1 MMNRGRTTRVAQGVG
16 YYALMSVVTV
26 LAVFPFYWMLV
37 SSFKTENDLFQIN
50 PTLLPPSISLEHYE
64 RLINGTGFARQFGN
78 STAVAIITMVLVILI
93 SSLAGYALS
102 RYRFTGGNEFAV
114 LMLVG
119 QMFPSVLLSI
129 PIFMMLSNI
138 GLLNSYGGLIIAYT
152 TFALPFCTWMIR
164 AYFATVPIELE
175 EAAQIDGCH
184 RIGAMLR
191 VALPL
196 AAPGIAATAVLGFIL
211 AWGDYLFASILLR
224 SEDMKTL
231 SVGLAAFITQWRID
245 YGVLMAGSVL
255 TAIPNVIFFMLVQ
268 KYIIAGLTAGAV
280 KG

>member
-114 LMLVG
+114 LMPESDEAAAEQAMQRIRRLVRLNNAETPG
-119 QMFPSVLLSI
+119 AELSI
-129 PIFMMLSNI
+129 
-138 GLLNSYGGLIIAYT
+138 
-152 TFALPFCTWMIR
+152 
-164 AYFATVPIELE
+164 
-175 EAAQIDGCH
+175 
-184 RIGAMLR
+184 
-191 VALPL
+191 
-196 AAPGIAATAVLGFIL
+196 
-211 AWGDYLFASILLR
+211 
-224 SEDMKTL
+224 
-231 SVGLAAFITQWRID
+231 SVGYSCGQK
-245 YGVLMAGSVL
+245 GSPLLEVQR
-255 TAIPNVIFFMLVQ
+255 TADRGMYRNKQ
-268 KYIIAGLTAGAV
+268 NHKTESTNR
-280 KG
+280 